1 MRPRHISGAKAP
13 RVEVVVETPVY
24 DLTVCKLH
32 FGKLTLKAYT
42 KGEHVLR
49 FEAQA
54 HNAKELGCGRV
65 VARFP
70 RLVARLHEMVDHF
83 LTTLDCV
90 DHAFVADDTLEQL
103 PAPAYL
109 GQTRVGGIDL
119 NKPRMRAVLAAV
131 LALAPA
137 PTGFTLSDVAAQVQ
151 TLLGSTG
158 AVYQPRHA
166 AYDLKKLRAKGLIGK
181 MGSSRRYQAPPD
193 GLRTIAALVVLRD
206 KVIKPILAG
215 TAQPK
220 MGRKPQTWSAI
231 DEHYETIRK
240 DMQTLFED
248 VGLVA

>member
-1 MRPRHISGAKAP
+1 M
-13 RVEVVVETPVY
+13 
-24 DLTVCKLH
+24 
-32 FGKLTLKAYT
+32 
-42 KGEHVLR
+42 LR

-54 HNAKELGCGRV
+54 HNAQELGCGRV

-70 RLVARLHEMVDHF
+70 RLVARLHAMVDRF

-103 PAPAYL
+103 PAPASL

-137 PTGFTLSDVAAQVQ
+137 PTGFTLGHVAAQVQ
-151 TLLGSTG
+151 LLLGPTG
-158 AVYQPRHA
+158 PAYQPRHA
-166 AYDLKKLRAKGLIGK
+166 AYDLKKLRAKGLLAK
-181 MGSSRRYQAPPD
+181 VGSSRRYQVPPD

-206 KVIKPILAG
+206 KVIKPLLAG
-215 TAQPK
+215 TAKPK
-220 MGRKPQTWSAI
+220 MGRKPKAWSPI
-231 DEHYETIRK
+231 DTHYETVRK

-248 VGLVA
+248 LGLVA